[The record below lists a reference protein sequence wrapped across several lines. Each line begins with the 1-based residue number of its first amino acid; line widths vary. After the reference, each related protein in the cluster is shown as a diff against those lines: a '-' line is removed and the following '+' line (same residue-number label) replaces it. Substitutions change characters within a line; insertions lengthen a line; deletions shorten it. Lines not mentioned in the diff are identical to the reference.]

1 MIIKVQISIIPEDG
15 ATEIVEEEARLEREK
30 FSAAELGLNLGEAKT
45 ILTGLQRSMV
55 TQQAANFVAGQF
67 HCLECGKALRHN
79 GRHKIVLR
87 TLFGKLQIE
96 SPRLYRC
103 GCRGKKRSSFSP
115 VATALPERTSAEL
128 LYLETKWA
136 SLVSYGM
143 TLKMLGE
150 VLPVAEDINTTA
162 IRNNV
167 VQLGERIDRELGKEQ
182 GVFIKGCQRDW
193 EALPVPERPLSVGID
208 GGYVRSREQQKAGEG
223 GSFEI
228 IVGKSIPTD
237 GKAKCFGF
245 VNCYDEKPKRRL
257 FEVLNSQGLQ
267 MNQQIIFYL
276 MAETR

>member
-1 MIIKVQISIIPEDG
+1 
-15 ATEIVEEEARLEREK
+15 
-30 FSAAELGLNLGEAKT
+30 
-45 ILTGLQRSMV
+45 
-55 TQQAANFVAGQF
+55 
-67 HCLECGKALRHN
+67 
-79 GRHKIVLR
+79 
-87 TLFGKLQIE
+87 
-96 SPRLYRC
+96 
-103 GCRGKKRSSFSP
+103 
-115 VATALPERTSAEL
+115 
-128 LYLETKWA
+128 
-136 SLVSYGM
+136 
-143 TLKMLGE
+143 
-150 VLPVAEDINTTA
+150 
-162 IRNNV
+162 

-208 GGYVRSREQQKAGEG
+208 GGYVHSREQQKAVEG